1 MNWPLEAFLSFLAA
15 GAFGVVFNA
24 PRRTLVSCGLVGM
37 SGWLIYRMYF
47 LAFEDSV
54 QATFAGAFAVALVA
68 HILAKRFKMPM
79 IVFSVAGIIPLVP
92 GSKAYNA
99 MRNIVEN
106 NYLEA
111 ISFAADALMVSG
123 AIAMGLVFAEVLMQ
137 MFFRQQAK
145 RIQKKIGMT
154 RS

>member
-15 GAFGVVFNA
+15 GAFGVVFNT

-37 SGWLIYRMYF
+37 SGWLIYRIF
-47 LAFEDSV
+47 FELSGDSV

-68 HILAKRFKMPM
+68 HILAKKFKMPM
-79 IVFSVAGIIPLVP
+79 IVFSIAGIIPLVP
-92 GSKAYNA
+92 GSKAYNS
-99 MRNIVEN
+99 MRYIVEN

-111 ISFAADALMVSG
+111 ISFAADALMISG

-137 MFFRQQAK
+137 MVFKQQAK
-145 RIQKKIGMT
+145 RMQKKIGMT
-154 RS
+154 RN

>member
-24 PRRTLVSCGLVGM
+24 PRRTLISCGLVGM
-37 SGWLIYRMYF
+37 SGWLIYRAYF
-47 LAFEDSV
+47 LAFDDSV

-68 HILAKRFKMPM
+68 HILAKKFKMPM

-111 ISFAADALMVSG
+111 MAFAADALMVSG

-137 MFFRQQAK
+137 MVFKRQAN

-154 RS
+154 QN

>member
-15 GAFGVVFNA
+15 GSFGVIFNT
-24 PRRTLVSCGLVGM
+24 PRRTLISCGLVGM
-37 SGWLIYRMYF
+37 TGWLIYRSYVMV
-47 LAFEDSV
+47 LEDPV
-54 QATFAGAFAVALVA
+54 QASFAGAFAVALVA
-68 HILAKRFKMPM
+68 HLLAKKFKMPM
-79 IVFSVAGIIPLVP
+79 IIFSVAGIIPLVP

-111 ISFAADALMVSG
+111 ISFASEALMISG
-123 AIAMGLVFAEVLMQ
+123 AVAMGLVFAEVMMQ
-137 MFFRQQAK
+137 IVFKQQAK

-154 RS
+154 QN

>member
-37 SGWLIYRMYF
+37 SGWLIYRTYF
-47 LAFEDSV
+47 LVFDDSV

-68 HILAKRFKMPM
+68 HLLAKKFKMPM
-79 IVFSVAGIIPLVP
+79 IVFSIAGIIPLVP
-92 GSKAYNA
+92 GSRAYNS

-111 ISFAADALMVSG
+111 ISFAADALMISG

-137 MFFRQQAK
+137 AIFKRQAK
-145 RIQKKIGMT
+145 RMQKKIGMT